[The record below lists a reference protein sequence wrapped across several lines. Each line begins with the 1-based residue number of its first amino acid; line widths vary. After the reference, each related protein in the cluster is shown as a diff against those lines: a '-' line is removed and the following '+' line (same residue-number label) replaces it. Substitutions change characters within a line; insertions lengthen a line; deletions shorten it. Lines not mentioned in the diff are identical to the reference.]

1 LFGTLIILEGFKR
14 DTHDTKKSCDNARG
28 FAEVSKAGLGTA
40 CSRSY
45 KVMNASDAP
54 TLTEKIARYV
64 CGLRYGQ
71 FPPDVSDYAKRIL
84 LDSLACLYGGL
95 NSAPA
100 RMVRATVV
108 ANGRSSEAT
117 MIGAKARTS
126 AQHAALANGVAIRY
140 QDYNDV
146 YFGPAWTAHP
156 SDNLATLLAVAE
168 TRHASGKDF
177 LTAMVTAYEVQ
188 MRFSDLPVPRN
199 LWHRGWHHT
208 AACSYASAAGVARLM
223 GLNATRTAN
232 AIALAGARANT
243 FSEIRHGKIPYDKA
257 LSAPMVASMAIFYA
271 QLAQQGFTGCL
282 TLLEGPYGFKHAV
295 AGGVDVA
302 PLLPQAGDYRI
313 LKVGLKPYPVEGMTP
328 AMVEA
333 ALVLREKHGI
343 RPHEVQAI
351 RILAHEEAVTKPSW
365 DTQKLVPDSKET
377 ADHSFH
383 YCVAAALV
391 AGEVTSKQFER
402 RYLRNKQIHAL
413 IGKTILVADARLTA
427 LFKQGA
433 RPAALEI
440 TTARGSFYH
449 ETLYPLGD
457 PKNPMTWRLVE
468 EKFFSQATT
477 FTSRRY
483 AKKISERVAQLE
495 SEADMHGFM
504 KRLARAVRPG
514 DR

>member
-1 LFGTLIILEGFKR
+1 
-14 DTHDTKKSCDNARG
+14 
-28 FAEVSKAGLGTA
+28 
-40 CSRSY
+40 
-45 KVMNASDAP
+45 
-54 TLTEKIARYV
+54 
-64 CGLRYGQ
+64 
-71 FPPDVSDYAKRIL
+71 
-84 LDSLACLYGGL
+84 
-95 NSAPA
+95 
-100 RMVRATVV
+100 
-108 ANGRSSEAT
+108 
-117 MIGAKARTS
+117 
-126 AQHAALANGVAIRY
+126 
-140 QDYNDV
+140 
-146 YFGPAWTAHP
+146 
-156 SDNLATLLAVAE
+156 
-168 TRHASGKDF
+168 
-177 LTAMVTAYEVQ
+177 
-188 MRFSDLPVPRN
+188 
-199 LWHRGWHHT
+199 
-208 AACSYASAAGVARLM
+208 
-223 GLNATRTAN
+223 
-232 AIALAGARANT
+232 
-243 FSEIRHGKIPYDKA
+243 
-257 LSAPMVASMAIFYA
+257 
-271 QLAQQGFTGCL
+271 
-282 TLLEGPYGFKHAV
+282 
-295 AGGVDVA
+295 
-302 PLLPQAGDYRI
+302 
-313 LKVGLKPYPVEGMTP
+313 MTP